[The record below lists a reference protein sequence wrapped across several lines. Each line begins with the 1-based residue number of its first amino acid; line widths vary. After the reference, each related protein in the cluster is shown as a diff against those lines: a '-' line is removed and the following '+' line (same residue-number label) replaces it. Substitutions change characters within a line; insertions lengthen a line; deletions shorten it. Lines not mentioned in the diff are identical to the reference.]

1 MLTGYEKALLALLL
15 IVLMTGMG
23 ATLTVANFRNV
34 LKKPKGVLIGLAS
47 QFGWMPLCAFFLAT
61 WLELPEAMAIS
72 LLIVGCTPGGT
83 TSNLYTYYARADLSL
98 SISMTV
104 LSTFTAFALMPLLLV
119 FYVGKLGE
127 PTIEVPYGQMVV
139 TLVLVLLPVCVGMWI
154 RSRKPE
160 LARRVERIGSLS
172 GIGVLVLLI
181 VSGLVHNGHLLTDST
196 PEMFAATVGLGA
208 VGMGL
213 GYLAA
218 RVLGLG
224 PAQRRAVALETGIQN
239 SPLAFGIIVL
249 SFPEV
254 LQPLML
260 WLPLLYALFVLLSAL
275 VVTLLM
281 RATAEPENVL
291 DTPPNESREAGLGA
305 VL

>member
-1 MLTGYEKALLALLL
+1 MLTGLEKALLAILL

-23 ATLTVANFRNV
+23 STLTVADFRNV
-34 LKKPKGVLIGLAS
+34 LRRPKGVLIGLAS
-47 QFGWMPLCAFFLAT
+47 QFGWMPLCAFGLAT
-61 WLELPEAMAIS
+61 WLGLPEAMAIS

-104 LSTFTAFALMPLLLV
+104 MSTFTAFALMPLLLA
-119 FYVGKLGE
+119 FYIGQLGE
-127 PTIEVPYGQMVV
+127 RTIEVPFGQLVV
-139 TLVLVLLPVCVGMWI
+139 TLVLVLVPVCLGMWI
-154 RSRKPE
+154 RSRNPE
-160 LARRVERIGSLS
+160 LARRVERIGGLS
-172 GIGVLVLLI
+172 GIAVLALLI
-181 VSGLVHNGHLLTDST
+181 ISGLVHNGHLLAKSSQ
-196 PEMFAATVGLGA
+196 EIYLAAIGLGV

-213 GYLAA
+213 GYVVA

-249 SFPEV
+249 SFPEE
-254 LQPLML
+254 LHLEML
-260 WLPLLYALFVLLSAL
+260 WLPLLYALFVLLTSL

-281 RATAEPENVL
+281 RATAEPE
-291 DTPPNESREAGLGA
+291 PEPA
-305 VL
+305 V